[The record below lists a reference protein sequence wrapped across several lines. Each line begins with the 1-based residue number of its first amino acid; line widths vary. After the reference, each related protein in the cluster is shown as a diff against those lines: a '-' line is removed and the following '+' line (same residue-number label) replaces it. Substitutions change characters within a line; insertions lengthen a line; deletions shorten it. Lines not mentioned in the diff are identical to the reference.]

1 MADYP
6 KEIEINRLMN
16 AAQVFGWVKV
26 KEEIIGQEVHVTVK
40 KALLKEEQV
49 GEMAVPS

>member
-16 AAQVFGWVKV
+16 AAQVFGWDKV

-40 KALLKEEQV
+40 KALMKEEQV
-49 GEMAVPS
+49 AETAVPS

>member
-16 AAQVFGWVKV
+16 AAQVFGWEKV
-26 KEEIIGQEVHVTVK
+26 KEEVIGQEVHVTVK
-40 KALLKEEQV
+40 KKLLSEESV
-49 GEMAVPS
+49 SELAVPS